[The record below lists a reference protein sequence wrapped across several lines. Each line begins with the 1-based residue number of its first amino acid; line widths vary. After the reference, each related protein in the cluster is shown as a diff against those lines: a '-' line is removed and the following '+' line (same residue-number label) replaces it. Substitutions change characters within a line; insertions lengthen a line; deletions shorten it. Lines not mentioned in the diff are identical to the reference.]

1 MYKSLIDQKHTQRQK
16 QCHMQMALFVCLF
29 RVDCHRAELVNGLI
43 EQI

>member
-1 MYKSLIDQKHTQRQK
+1 MQKSLSDQKHTQRQK
-16 QCHMQMALFVCLF
+16 QCHLQMALF

>member
-1 MYKSLIDQKHTQRQK
+1 MRQPIPLLPTGKPLRGENSKH
-16 QCHMQMALFVCLF
+16 HCLF